1 MLNFLFTILLAY
13 ILFPLTTT
21 SSTQF
26 FIEAPV
32 SLWPEAIEASRKTQS
47 LHHQQDQQQRQSTI
61 SSPVTS
67 SRERVVSIDTAHFN
81 LNTTYTS
88 KTSSLQDRAAII
100 APLRLNPSTTFQTRR
115 AIGHAH
121 INSSYI
127 SVSQQERV
135 AAPPHNIFSFTA
147 KRVTMPAPKSSRHQA
162 RIIRETSRDFN
173 GSTIHSVA
181 SSTGSN
187 HGTVSDRS
195 TITVDGFDPEGDSAL
210 ESSYLITDR
219 DRKKLPDI
227 RDTAKKYG
235 RWEPRPA
242 QPFAINT
249 SALGRAFPDFS
260 QGLSVVDDT
269 FSLEGARGNNT
280 QRRASSKI
288 PQANNVSETLPPNTF
303 GNYNQ
308 NISTTPKVP
317 PPKKTQM
324 NYVQTQM
331 YNNIKHQST
340 PPHYIHVEQKEN
352 VPPNSQKAADGSPY
366 ISHASRTVS
375 GEKRSLAELHAR
387 VTDDSDGS
395 ILGGQRPAT
404 ITLQSRNT
412 RFSNTQPQNPQP
424 APVPSNRQQ
433 SADALAEAIHKASD
447 TPSKPQQKKQANAPA
462 NNPQNFTTPNP
473 TQQSFMIP
481 TMPASSEQGTGTF
494 TNGLPVFTQ
503 QGKVQSRNSSARSS
517 RHGKF
522 GPVDGIEVPEEEEDI
537 YELAQMLREKVAQL
551 ELERA
556 EFQLTIDE
564 LKKDNNQLAL
574 EKKQL
579 EKTRGRAR
587 ADSGLGDSGSDH
599 GGDHVTSLN
608 TEKASKFID
617 PRSNNSPLA
626 RSMLTPFV
634 GLQAHCIAVQ
644 NQLNAANQK
653 IRSQELVLKTN
664 SAERDDA
671 VKKATHYKNALASE
685 REMSQRTIQENE
697 FLNREHIIYKNSNDT
712 LREQNESLR
721 KQLAKFTADNE
732 ENTRTWQS
740 TESALRG
747 QLDQVIAE
755 KEEKFHILQE
765 QEAAVRTQLQQ
776 ILVEREEDSRKWQQ
790 KEADL
795 RNKLQRQH
803 EAVKY
808 VTERAQQIQESTQTI
823 NINSTTTRTSSS
835 VRKSDKKHKSGTRA
849 PEQALPPQNQEDS
862 FHENTIDVQNDNDR
876 TQDSAMSGSNFSSI
890 LGSGFMQNLNQCVKD
905 TKAKERAFLAQ
916 IAAEEDATIQDS
928 TIHNVRTNQSPRTL
942 SVKQAAEQATGHDDT
957 IQTNQSGR
965 SNRSSRA
972 PSVKQA
978 VEQATGHDDTIQ
990 TNQSGRSN
998 RSSRAPSVKAP
1009 SGILKNG
1016 GTSNQEDLASLLN
1029 FKTPKSSKTNDRVE
1043 ERTIQSTTTTH
1054 RRTRSEVNEDH
1065 TTRSNTSHRRNHSE
1079 GSVNASK
1086 QKQADADDMTSAY
1099 LLVDI
1104 EAAAAEKQGK
1114 QHPVL
1119 SASARQVLD
1128 GLCKHNIENC
1138 TICARVASIKKPVR
1152 IEKPVPVS
1160 KREDIPYEDEPT
1172 IRPVIGPG
1180 IALATVIKELQDE
1193 ITHLKMEHAKA
1204 HQGFISIDPAR
1215 SKRQREKLGARMS
1228 ELAKEINIKSDQVY
1242 QLYDVV
1248 EAQHMFDAM
1257 IDDKELPWE
1266 GIEDDA

>member
-13 ILFPLTTT
+13 ILFPLTFTP

-26 FIEAPV
+26 LIEAPV
-32 SLWPEAIEASRKTQS
+32 SLWPEAIEPSRKTLS
-47 LHHQQDQQQRQSTI
+47 LHNQQQQQRQSTI
-61 SSPVTS
+61 SLITS
-67 SRERVVSIDTAHFN
+67 SRERVASIDTAHFN

-88 KTSSLQDRAAII
+88 TPLSLQERVAII
-100 APLRLNPSTTFQTRR
+100 APRRLNPSTTTYQTR
-115 AIGHAH
+115 AVIEHAH

-135 AAPPHNIFSFTA
+135 ATPTYNISALTA
-147 KRVTMPAPKSSRHQA
+147 KRVTMPAPKSDRHQA
-162 RIIRETSRDFN
+162 RIIRETSRDFA
-173 GSTIHSVA
+173 TIHSVA

-187 HGTVSDRS
+187 HGTISDRS
-195 TITVDGFDPEGDSAL
+195 TLTVDDFDPEGDSAL
-210 ESSYLITDR
+210 MSSWLITDR
-219 DRKKLPDI
+219 DRKKLPNI

-235 RWEPRPA
+235 RWEPRRE
-242 QPFAINT
+242 QPFVINT
-249 SALGRAFPDFS
+249 SVLGRTFPDFS

-280 QRRASSKI
+280 QRRTSSNI
-288 PQANNVSETLPPNTF
+288 PQANNTNTISETLPPNTL
-303 GNYNQ
+303 GNYDQ

-317 PPKKTQM
+317 PLKKAQM

-331 YNNIKHQST
+331 YNNIKHQNI

-375 GEKRSLAELHAR
+375 GEKRSLADLHAR
-387 VTDDSDGS
+387 VTDDSEGS

-404 ITLQSRNT
+404 VTIQSRNT
-412 RFSNTQPQNPQP
+412 RFSNTTQTQPQQPQP
-424 APVPSNRQQ
+424 APVPSKRQQ
-433 SADALAEAIHKASD
+433 SADALAEAIRKASD
-447 TPSKPQQKKQANAPA
+447 TQSKPQHKKQANAPA
-462 NNPQNFTTPNP
+462 NNHQNFTTPNP

-494 TNGLPVFTQ
+494 NNGVPVYTQ
-503 QGKVQSRNSSARSS
+503 QGKVQSRNSSARSL

-551 ELERA
+551 ELEKA
-556 EFQLTIDE
+556 ESQLTIDE

-574 EKKQL
+574 ERKQL

-599 GGDHVTSLN
+599 GGDRVTSLD
-608 TEKASKFID
+608 TEKASKFFD
-617 PRSNNSPLA
+617 PRSNNSPLV
-626 RSMLTPFV
+626 RSMLTYSV
-634 GLQAHCIAVQ
+634 ELQAHCIAVQ

-685 REMSQRTIQENE
+685 REMSQRTIQEND
-697 FLNREHIIYKNSNDT
+697 FLNREHIIYKDSNHT

-755 KEEKFHILQE
+755 KEEKYHKLQEQEAAIRGQLDQVIAEKEEKVHTLQE

-776 ILVEREEDSRKWQQ
+776 LLIEREEDNIKWQQ

-803 EAVKY
+803 EATRY

-823 NINSTTTRTSSS
+823 NIHSTTTRTSSS

-849 PEQALPPQNQEDS
+849 PEQVLPPHTQENS

-876 TQDSAMSGSNFSSI
+876 TQDSAMSGSNYSSI

-905 TKAKERAFLAQ
+905 TKAKERALLAQ

-928 TIHNVRTNQSPRTL
+928 TIHTVRSTQSSRAP

-965 SNRSSRA
+965 SNRSSHA
-972 PSVKQA
+972 PL
-978 VEQATGHDDTIQ
+978 
-990 TNQSGRSN
+990 
-998 RSSRAPSVKAP
+998 VKAP
-1009 SGILKNG
+1009 SGILKNR
-1016 GTSNQEDLASLLN
+1016 GTSNQVDLASLLN
-1029 FKTPKSSKTNDRVE
+1029 FSGLKSSNKTNDRVE
-1043 ERTIQSTTTTH
+1043 EHTVQSTTSTH

-1086 QKQADADDMTSAY
+1086 QKQADTDDMTSAY

-1119 SASARQVLD
+1119 SANARQVLD

-1172 IRPVIGPG
+1172 MRPVTGPG
-1180 IALATVIKELQDE
+1180 IALATVIKELEDE
-1193 ITHLKMEHAKA
+1193 ITHLKMEHARVHA
-1204 HQGFISIDPAR
+1204 GFISIDPAR
-1215 SKRQREKLGARMS
+1215 SKKQREKLGAQMS

-1248 EAQHMFDAM
+1248 EAQHMFELKMDD
-1257 IDDKELPWE
+1257 IDVPWE
-1266 GIEDDA
+1266 GIIDDA

>member
-13 ILFPLTTT
+13 ILFPLTFTT

-32 SLWPEAIEASRKTQS
+32 SLWPEAIEPSRKTLS
-47 LHHQQDQQQRQSTI
+47 LHQQQHQQQHQSTI
-61 SSPVTS
+61 SSLVTS
-67 SRERVVSIDTAHFN
+67 SRERVASIDTAHFN

-88 KTSSLQDRAAII
+88 TPSSLQERAAII
-100 APLRLNPSTTFQTRR
+100 APLRLNPSTTSQKR
-115 AIGHAH
+115 AAIEHAH
-121 INSSYI
+121 TNSSYF

-135 AAPPHNIFSFTA
+135 ASTNHNIFSFTA
-147 KRVTMPAPKSSRHQA
+147 KRVTMPAPKSDRHQA
-162 RIIRETSRDFN
+162 RIIRETSRDFA
-173 GSTIHSVA
+173 TTHSVA

-235 RWEPRPA
+235 RWEPRS

-280 QRRASSKI
+280 QRRTSSKI
-288 PQANNVSETLPPNTF
+288 PQANNTNNVSETLPPNTF
-303 GNYNQ
+303 GNYDQ

-331 YNNIKHQST
+331 YNNIKHQNT
-340 PPHYIHVEQKEN
+340 PPQYTHVEQKEN

-412 RFSNTQPQNPQP
+412 RFSNTHTQPQQPQP
-424 APVPSNRQQ
+424 APVPSKRQQ
-433 SADALAEAIHKASD
+433 SADALAEAIRKASD

-462 NNPQNFTTPNP
+462 NNHQNFTTPNP

-494 TNGLPVFTQ
+494 NNGVPVFTQ
-503 QGKVQSRNSSARSS
+503 QGKVQSRNSSARSL

-551 ELERA
+551 ELEKA
-556 EFQLTIDE
+556 ESQLTIDE

-599 GGDHVTSLN
+599 GGDRVTSLD
-608 TEKASKFID
+608 TEKASKFIN
-617 PRSNNSPLA
+617 PRSNNSPLVC
-626 RSMLTPFV
+626 SMLTSFV

-697 FLNREHIIYKNSNDT
+697 FLNREHIIYKDSNHT

-755 KEEKFHILQE
+755 KEEKFHTLQE

-776 ILVEREEDSRKWQQ
+776 ILIEREEDNHKWQQ

-849 PEQALPPQNQEDS
+849 PEQVLPPHTQEDS
-862 FHENTIDVQNDNDR
+862 FHEDTIDVQNDNDR
-876 TQDSAMSGSNFSSI
+876 TQDSAMSGSNYSSI

-905 TKAKERAFLAQ
+905 TKAKERALLAQ

-928 TIHNVRTNQSPRTL
+928 TIHTVRSNQSSRAP

-965 SNRSSRA
+965 SNRSSRT
-972 PSVKQA
+972 PL
-978 VEQATGHDDTIQ
+978 
-990 TNQSGRSN
+990 
-998 RSSRAPSVKAP
+998 VKAP

-1029 FKTPKSSKTNDRVE
+1029 FNGRKSSKTNDRVE
-1043 ERTIQSTTTTH
+1043 EHTIQSTTTTH

-1079 GSVNASK
+1079 SSVNASK

-1180 IALATVIKELQDE
+1180 IALATVIKELEDE

-1204 HQGFISIDPAR
+1204 HAGFISIDPAR

-1248 EAQHMFDAM
+1248 EAQHMFDEK
-1257 IDDKELPWE
+1257 IDDTELPWE
-1266 GIEDDA
+1266 GIDDDA